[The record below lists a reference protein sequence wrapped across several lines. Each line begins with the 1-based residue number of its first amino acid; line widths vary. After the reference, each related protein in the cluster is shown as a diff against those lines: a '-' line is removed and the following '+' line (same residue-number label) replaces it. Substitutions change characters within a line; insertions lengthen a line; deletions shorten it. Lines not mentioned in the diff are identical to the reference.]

1 MPVYIHSTVSDEPF
15 MLEEDA
21 YLSGVLSG
29 DRQFVRV
36 KSDQPTWVHVSTI
49 MKITADEDPFTP
61 SATAT

>member
-1 MPVYIHSTVSDEPF
+1 MGSGDDAGAHPFTVSDEPF

-36 KSDQPTWVHVSTI
+36 KSDQPTWVT
-49 MKITADEDPFTP
+49 
-61 SATAT
+61 SARS